1 MVADYFPEW
10 VWWVLLVVCAEWVW
24 WVLLVVCA
32 TTTLCISG
40 SAAAALLALLGEDGF
55 AASLTRPMSAR
66 HLARHP
72 SSSASHTVR

>member
-10 VWWVLLVVCAEWVW
+10 VWWVLLVVCA
-24 WVLLVVCA
+24 
-32 TTTLCISG
+32 TTTLCI

-55 AASLTRPMSAR
+55 AASWMRPMSAR

-72 SSSASHTVR
+72 SSSASHAVR